1 MEAARPL
8 GSRWKWMSKDVHR
21 KMSRAKSSW
30 RPSCTS
36 LLWDMTTNHGESW
49 WVWIFDMPSL
59 TAHPLLR
66 THWLRDQPEGEG
78 YSHEF
83 SPRKWGPFSNN
94 IWDVIW
100 YHHIW
105 ACQKI
110 GHPEFQWTII
120 IFPIKIAFFLGSFI
134 LRHAQ
139 ISYYW
144 LNKSHS
150 IPTKIPIK
158 SSLNPMKCHTIT
170 IQTWLVVGPY
180 PSEKLWSSSN
190 GIFWNSQVFVE
201 SHSKFHGSSHH
212 QPETIIF
219 SGEGL
224 IFDAGDHRFFVQIN
238 RLGKPIGDA
247 WSRNLA
253 GDVPIQCGAP
263 NNP

>member
-59 TAHPLLR
+59 TAHPLTTWPTWGGRIFTWIFTTKMGAFQQEYMGCNMISSYLGLSEDR
-66 THWLRDQPEGEG
+66 A
-78 YSHEF
+78 
-83 SPRKWGPFSNN
+83 PR
-94 IWDVIW
+94 I
-100 YHHIW
+100 
-105 ACQKI
+105 
-110 GHPEFQWTII
+110 QWTII
-120 IFPIKIAFFLGSFI
+120 IFHIKIAFLLGSFI

-180 PSEKLWSSSN
+180 PSEKWFSSSN

-263 NNP
+263 NNS